1 MQLRRRLARKR
12 RRHQQPEETIE
23 ERSLLMRLNVIYGFV
38 FLAFVSLILRL
49 GYLQVVNGPYYQ
61 TAAMTTTMQKIPV
74 LPARGRIYDNNGNLL
89 AYDEPYYSVF
99 LTQLKN
105 VHQNLQQISV
115 FLAPGFNTTPD
126 KILKTIHQQKN
137 YATIRLFRNISN
149 QQLAFVTENQSR
161 LPGVTVELDSQR
173 RYTNADLAGHVL
185 GFVRPITAQTKA
197 HYVDKLGY
205 LPNQKVG
212 QSGIE
217 LQYEKLLQGKTGYQ
231 LVKVNNK
238 GTSMQRIGLDPAPV
252 GGRNLQLTIDGR
264 VQASTQESIMTM
276 IDHSKYKKTIN
287 DAAAVMLDV
296 KTGGVLALASYPY
309 YDPNW
314 YTVAGRLK
322 SHLHYLN
329 TSGAQ
334 ENNVIQNPNYPGSTV
349 KPANLITGLE
359 TGAITPGTA
368 YYVPYSIHISSATKH
383 DDAPHGFVNNVKAVA
398 VSSDVF
404 FYQLGLRIGGW
415 LGASPNYGGAPA
427 GGVSIQTWRNTYFA
441 RGLVKLFE
449 GERRLGMGQLTHIDL
464 PGEEAGRFYM
474 MDARKNYAAVPF
486 PLEKAKED
494 LNKQHR
500 FVNYSTPVSLA
511 LSAIGQ
517 EQQFTPIQL
526 AQYVATIANNGTK
539 LQPHLLKAVLES
551 GIEQHLTPA
560 VKVIRTNPKK
570 IQDKLNFNLRY
581 LHLAQ
586 QGMYGVCNDTYG
598 TAYADFRSAPYKAA
612 GKTGTADIYLN
623 GVHMT
628 NSVFIAY
635 APYKNPQVAVA
646 VMVPGGGY
654 GAQSAALV
662 ARQMLDSYFKEQHEF
677 FPKNQWTSSS
687 VPSDWKL
694 RPAYTNVEKAY

>member
-1 MQLRRRLARKR
+1 
-12 RRHQQPEETIE
+12 
-23 ERSLLMRLNVIYGFV
+23 MRLNVIYGFV
-38 FLAFVSLILRL
+38 FLSFVSLILRL
-49 GYLQVVNGPYYQ
+49 GYLQVVGGPQYR
-61 TAAMTTTMQKIPV
+61 TAAMTTTMQRIPV
-74 LPARGRIYDNNGNLL
+74 LPARGRIYDSNGNLL

-105 VHQNLQQISV
+105 VHQNLRQIAAV
-115 FLAPGFNTTPD
+115 LAPEFHTTR
-126 KILKTIHQQKN
+126 KKVLKTIQQQKN
-137 YATIRLFRNISN
+137 YATIRLFRNISH
-149 QQLAFVTENQSR
+149 QQLAFVTEHQSQ

-173 RYTNADLAGHVL
+173 RYANGDLAGHVL

-197 HYVDKLGY
+197 HYVGKLGY

-212 QSGIE
+212 QSGTE
-217 LQYEKLLQGKTGYQ
+217 LEYEKLLQGKTGYQ
-231 LVKVNNK
+231 LVKVNSK
-238 GTSMQRIGLDPAPV
+238 GTSMQRIGLDPAPTA
-252 GGRNLQLTIDGR
+252 GKNLQLTIDGR
-264 VQASTQESIMTM
+264 VQASTQEAIMNM

-287 DAAAVMLDV
+287 DAAAVMLNV

-322 SHLHYLN
+322 KHMHYLN

-334 ENNVIQNPNYPGSTV
+334 EDNVIQNPNYPGSTV

-359 TGAITPGTA
+359 NGAITPSTA
-368 YYVPYSIHISSATKH
+368 YHVPYSIHISSAIKH
-383 DDAPHGFVNNVKAVA
+383 DDAPHGFVNDAKAIA

-404 FYQLGLRIGGW
+404 FYQLGLKLGGW
-415 LGASPNYGGAPA
+415 LGASPHYGGAPA
-427 GGVSIQTWRNTYFA
+427 GGVSIQTWRNTDFA
-441 RGLVKLFE
+441 KGLVKLFN
-449 GERRLGMGQLTHIDL
+449 GERRFGLGQLTHIDL
-464 PGEEAGRFYM
+464 PGEQPGKFYM
-474 MDARKNYAAVPF
+474 MDAQKNYAAVPF
-486 PLEKAKED
+486 PLQKAQEALK
-494 LNKQHR
+494 KQHK
-500 FVNYSTPVSLA
+500 FVNYSTPVGLA

-517 EQQFTPIQL
+517 EQQFTPIEL
-526 AQYVATIANNGTK
+526 AQYVATIADNGVK
-539 LQPHLLKAVLES
+539 LQPHLLKAVLRP
-551 GIEQHLTPA
+551 GIEQHLTKA
-560 VKVIRTNPKK
+560 DKIIRKVPKN
-570 IQDKLNFNLRY
+570 IQSKLNFNLGY

-586 QGMYGVCNDTYG
+586 QGMYGVCNDIYG

-635 APYKNPQVAVA
+635 APFKNPQVAVA

-662 ARQMLDSYFKEQHEF
+662 ARQMMDSYFKERHEF

-687 VPSDWKL
+687 VPSDWKSL
-694 RPAYTNVEKAY
+694 PAYTNVEKAY